1 MKAFTEYLAELNRKY
16 EFVVRVANCSTEGSL
31 SENIKGALA
40 QYKVESVGS
49 ARRLPIQEHQEFP
62 GLGPCEVHLVEV
74 TVVYPTITD
83 QIRQLIAERLHI
95 SAKNVIVR
103 TKLEES
109 QREAKPIEPRKAK
122 DGSIISNPDME
133 TESAHHLVGNQRV
146 DSMLKELQSRK
157 YEFAAKGETAPA
169 VNMPVNTKSPVG
181 SSQNKIPSPKGK

>member
-1 MKAFTEYLAELNRKY
+1 
-16 EFVVRVANCSTEGSL
+16 
-31 SENIKGALA
+31 
-40 QYKVESVGS
+40 
-49 ARRLPIQEHQEFP
+49 
-62 GLGPCEVHLVEV
+62 
-74 TVVYPTITD
+74 VVYPTITD

-122 DGSIISNPDME
+122 DGSIISHPDME

-157 YEFAAKGETAPA
+157 YEFAAKGETASA